1 MIASH
6 SRFIITLAR
15 ASQGNKG
22 GVAVRFTLYDSSVC
36 FISSHLAAHQNDV
49 HSRNSDQ
56 LNIAKRLAFF
66 PNNNPKVCERV
77 CERRDANIKTRMHIA
92 FQNKSI
98 NTNPDTCL

>member
-1 MIASH
+1 MFLIHVSPTYLP
-6 SRFIITLAR
+6 RVP
-15 ASQGNKG
+15 QGNKG

-66 PNNNPKVCERV
+66 PNSNPKVCGG
-77 CERRDANIKTRMHIA
+77 ANLKHAHA
-92 FQNKSI
+92 FISFQS
-98 NTNPDTCL
+98 